1 MKNRRPHAPN
11 AGQPLP
17 DFQPV
22 QRKYRHDGWTPER
35 QRAFIAALA
44 DTGSVSRAAAMVN
57 MSPVGAYYLRRQRGA
72 ESFRRAWEAAL
83 DFGVQRLKDLAFERA
98 IEGELVPVMSFGK
111 LVGYRRKTND
121 RLLMFCLRMN
131 ARSPDGR
138 RYAQSYFDPSAP
150 RLSGSSAPLP
160 LREREG
166 PTAQQWEGEG
176 CAPIVQRRKGEGCAV
191 PTSITTPLPTSAEQ
205 ADDQAE
211 LIRGFDPVD
220 LSLEQI
226 ETLQALL
233 SEAAAAKR
241 ALTHHPAADPSVG
254 FIPEADAHGVLEGLC
269 EEDLTGAYHR
279 PEGEPRW
286 DMLDPEGLEE
296 VARIEEAVAEVKA
309 AQDAERSAVVP
320 RIAGEV
326 EVPVPTDLKSAAPD
340 HRKKA
345 PSPRP

>member
-1 MKNRRPHAPN
+1 MQRRPPTAPDG
-11 AGQPLP
+11 GQPLP

-44 DTGSVSRAAAMVN
+44 DTGSVSRAAATVN
-57 MSPVGAYYLRRQRGA
+57 MSPEGAYYLRRQRGA

-131 ARSPDGR
+131 ARAPDGR
-138 RYAQSYFDPSAP
+138 RYSQTYFDPAAP
-150 RLSGSSAPLP
+150 RLTGNPTPLP
-160 LREREG
+160 SREREG
-166 PTAQQWEGEG
+166 PASQAWEGEG
-176 CAPIVQRRKGEGCAV
+176 CGAQPPQALQAL

-226 ETLQALL
+226 AALQQLL
-233 SEAAAAKR
+233 SQAAAAKR
-241 ALTHHPAADPSVG
+241 ALAHHPAADPS
-254 FIPEADAHGVLEGLC
+254 IPYLPEADADGVLEGVC
-269 EEDLTGAYHR
+269 EEDVTGTYHR

-296 VARIEEAVAEVKA
+296 VARIEEAVASVRADQE
-309 AQDAERSAVVP
+309 AERAAAVP
-320 RIAGEV
+320 RLTSEV
-326 EVPVPTDLKSAAPD
+326 EVPVPPELQAGTRK
-340 HRKKA
+340 RGKKA
-345 PSPRP
+345 PSPRT